1 MRYAWIDN
9 GKCLWK
15 KALLTDIDCTVQY
28 AKELLSISN
37 ASARTCNGALKV
49 DYHFDFRSNVEKG
62 EIGIELKKADFNS
75 LLKGMGAELKPL
87 AGVAAET
94 TGKLSAQL
102 SFDEKD
108 NLLLSGKGNA
118 VITGED
124 MWHIPVLG
132 ELLKSLGKAWHT
144 TALGTITR
152 FDMDFSLDK
161 TTFRIDNGSSNGSVV
176 AIRTDGEYNWQNEE
190 FDFRILSEL
199 LKGTLPFAA
208 MSKVLSPVSWIL
220 QKRIRGKGDVFTL
233 EE

>member
-1 MRYAWIDN
+1 MRAYNFNPGTTIIPPRMLEKLHSVFTEYGNSGLGALELHA
-9 GKCLWK
+9 GS
-15 KALLTDIDCTVQY
+15 KAAQELLEATRATLRRVLCIPEDYGILFLAGDLSMQFAQIPMNLMRNSRADYLLT
-28 AKELLSISN
+28 
-37 ASARTCNGALKV
+37 
-49 DYHFDFRSNVEKG
+49 
-62 EIGIELKKADFNS
+62 
-75 LLKGMGAELKPL
+75 
-87 AGVAAET
+87 
-94 TGKLSAQL
+94 GKRAQL
-102 SFDEKD
+102 AKD
-108 NLLLSGKGNA
+108 QADRFGNA
-118 VITGED
+118 RVVITGED